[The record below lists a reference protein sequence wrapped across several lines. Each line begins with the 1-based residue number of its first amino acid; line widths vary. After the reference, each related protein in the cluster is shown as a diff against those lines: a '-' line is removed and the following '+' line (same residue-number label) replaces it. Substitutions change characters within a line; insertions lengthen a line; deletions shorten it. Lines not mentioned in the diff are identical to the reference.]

1 MNFEPKHEGWDA
13 YWSPDVQGA
22 HRLYSVLASFYRRIF
37 ICGRLAHWLRKS
49 FNDGASLLHAGCGGG
64 EVDALVSK
72 RYRITGLDISPNALR
87 LYERHNPHAVGTIH
101 ADLLRLDLG
110 GVLYD
115 GAYNLGVLEHF
126 ERADIVLI
134 LQNMMKAVR
143 PDGKLVIFW
152 PLANAPSVKL
162 LGAWHRALN
171 RGSRGAIQLHP
182 RELTLIQCRAQVEG
196 IVEAAGFKLYSYE
209 VTPRDLFIQAVVVI
223 GTRSRQ
229 SDSGVATR

>member
-1 MNFEPKHEGWDA
+1 MNLQKTEPKHEGWDA

-22 HRLYSVLASFYRRIF
+22 HRLYSALASIYRRTL
-37 ICGRLAHWLRKS
+37 ICGRLARWLRKS

-72 RYRITGLDISPNALR
+72 RYRITGLDVSPNALR

-101 ADLLRLDLG
+101 ADLLQLDLG

-126 ERADIVLI
+126 EREDIVLI
-134 LQNMMKAVR
+134 LQNMMKVVR

-152 PLANAPSVKL
+152 PLAKAPSVKL

-171 RGSRGAIQLHP
+171 RGSREVVRLHP
-182 RELTLIQCRAQVEG
+182 PEVTLIQSRSEVEK
-196 IVEAAGFKLYSYE
+196 IVGAAGLKVLAYE
-209 VTPRDLFIQAVVVI
+209 VTPRDLYVQAAIVI
-223 GTRSRQ
+223 VPR
-229 SDSGVATR
+229 